1 MTLSVTDKRAVFRRL
16 HEGGCFVLPNPWD
29 VGGVRRLEKL
39 GFKAL
44 ASTSAGF
51 AWSLGR
57 LDGQVSLD
65 EVLAHLRMLA
75 ASTDLP
81 VNADFEGGFAD
92 AAHDVAANVARVIDT
107 GIAGLSIE
115 DRKGPELYPLP
126 LAIECIA
133 AARAAIDASGQDV
146 LLVARTEGLL
156 IGKLDVDGA
165 IERLVAFR
173 AAGADCLFAPGVK
186 ALPDIR
192 GMVAAAGSTPLNVL
206 LLGSGMDVAELAAAG
221 VRRIS
226 TGGGLAAAAWS
237 AFDHVA
243 TMLRDAGRVP
253 DRPA

>member
-1 MTLSVTDKRAVFRRL
+1 MTLSVADKRASFRAL
-16 HEGGCFVLPNPWD
+16 HRTGCFVLPNPWD
-29 VGGVRRLEKL
+29 IGGVRRLENL

-44 ASTSAGF
+44 ATTSAGF

-57 LDGQVSLD
+57 LDGQVTLD
-65 EVLAHLRMLA
+65 EVLAHLRLMA

-81 VNADFEGGFAD
+81 VNADFEAGFAD
-92 AAHDVAANVARVIDT
+92 APRKVAANVALAIGT

-115 DRKGPELYPLP
+115 DRTGAELYPLSV
-126 LAIECIA
+126 AVERVA
-133 AARAAIDASGQDV
+133 AARAAIDASGHDV

-156 IGKLDVDGA
+156 IGKLDVDSA

-173 AAGADCLFAPGVK
+173 GAGADCLFAPGVK

-237 AFDHVA
+237 AFEHVA
-243 TMLRDAGRVP
+243 TVLRDTGRVP